1 MWLQTVSALLIV
13 LGTLLALRLLLR
25 GAGWIP
31 RGPLRSS
38 LRVTESCVLS
48 GKQRLFVVEV
58 DGERLL
64 LGSGEGSVQLL
75 RELPAAPPEPE
86 PATARPEP
94 RRLWQTFRQA
104 LRMTGVGAL
113 LAVALLSADPA
124 MAQSLSAPADGSSLT
139 LSLEGATA
147 PERIS
152 TTLQILVL
160 MTLLSVAPSLLLV
173 ATSFTRIVI
182 VLSLLRQAMGI
193 HQLPPN
199 QIIVGLA
206 LFVTFYVMA
215 PVGTEIKTTA
225 LDPYVAREIG
235 EEELATRAIR
245 PVREFMLEHT
255 RESDVLLFATLADS
269 PLPEDPA
276 EIEFVKLLPAF
287 MISEIR
293 TAFEIGFMVYLPFL
307 IVDLVIASMLISMGM
322 IVLPPI
328 IISLPFKIMLF
339 VLLDGWNLIITALVS
354 GLL

>member
-1 MWLQTVSALLIV
+1 MWLESVSALLMV
-13 LGTLLALRLLLR
+13 LGVLIALRLALRGVL
-25 GAGWIP
+25 P
-31 RGPLRSS
+31 RVSARRSV
-38 LRVTESCVLS
+38 RVTESCALG
-48 GKQRLFVVEV
+48 GKQRLLVVEV

-64 LGSGEGSVQLL
+64 LGAGDGSIELL
-75 RELPAAPPEPE
+75 RELPPAPARESEE
-86 PATARPEP
+86 PAGGPDVEGW
-94 RRLWQTFRQA
+94 WQTVRQVLRTAGIGAA
-104 LRMTGVGAL
+104 LAL
-113 LAVALLSADPA
+113 CLVAAEPA
-124 MAQSLSAPADGSSLT
+124 FAQTVSTAGDGSSVT

-147 PERIS
+147 PDRIS
-152 TTLQILVL
+152 STLQIVLL

-206 LFVTFYVMA
+206 LFTTFYVMA
-215 PVGTEIKTTA
+215 PVGAEMKETA
-225 LDPYVAREIG
+225 YDPYVAGEIG
-235 EEELATRAIR
+235 EEELLERGVK
-245 PVREFMLEHT
+245 PVHTFMTQHT
-255 RESDVLLFATLADS
+255 RESDLALFADLAGKT
-269 PLPEDPA
+269 LPEDPA
-276 EIEFVKLLPAF
+276 DIRFSNLLPAF
-287 MISEIR
+287 LISEIR

-339 VLLDGWNLIITALVS
+339 VLLDGWNLIIKALVS